1 MPGTEPTAS
10 RLSLAARP
18 PGPRSTRTRQAPQ
31 KSSIDLLT
39 RVQRQQAYAG
49 GASMKD
55 ASYFRARA
63 ELCLNVARLLSDRN
77 AAERLRIEAAENVAR
92 AVALEAR
99 SGPSS
104 SPAMGQGRSADST
117 TPKLADE
124 KSKSGP
130 PNVWKDDRHRRVVQA
145 MIGQELGARYDLP
158 RELPHR
164 ILTLLMQLNEQRERG
179 KTAR

>member
-1 MPGTEPTAS
+1 
-10 RLSLAARP
+10 
-18 PGPRSTRTRQAPQ
+18 
-31 KSSIDLLT
+31 
-39 RVQRQQAYAG
+39 
-49 GASMKD
+49 MKD

-99 SGPSS
+99 SGSPVSNSS
-104 SPAMGQGRSADST
+104 AMAGRPEPLPDFANPASA
-117 TPKLADE
+117 KE
-124 KSKSGP
+124 EHKSGKP
-130 PNVWKDDRHRRVVQA
+130 DARKGNRYRRVIQT

-158 RELPHR
+158 QEIPHR
-164 ILTLLMQLNEQRERG
+164 ILTLLMQLNEQRQSG